1 MANGKNSN
9 NKINAKEEVL
19 IGAGLAALAAGAY
32 FFLGPKGKKHQKQMK
47 GWMVK
52 MKGEVLEKL
61 EEAKE
66 VTEPI
71 YNDIV
76 DTVAKTN
83 EVAGKIPQAEIKAL
97 AADLKKQWRSLNRS
111 LKGQRKS
118 STPKRSSSR
127 PTAKKRATSSRTNN
141 KSKSK

>member
-1 MANGKNSN
+1 MANGKNSKN
-9 NKINAKEEVL
+9 TMNKKEEVI

-61 EEAKE
+61 EDAKE
-66 VTEPI
+66 VSEPI

-76 DTVAKTN
+76 DAVAKAN
-83 EVAGKIPQAEIKAL
+83 EVKGKIPETEIRAL
-97 AADLKKQWRSLNRS
+97 ALDLKKQWRSLSRT
-111 LKGQRKS
+111 LMGKKKAAA
-118 STPKRSSSR
+118 PKRSSS
-127 PTAKKRATSSRTNN
+127 AKRKTTKNSKSSVTN